1 MENIRGRMEEFTKV
15 NGKIINFMEKVY
27 TPGLMVEDMKD
38 SMNMTRSTGMEL
50 TTGQTVNAMMVSGW
64 MESSTEKQDILTKME
79 KLKMEFGRMENS

>member
-1 MENIRGRMEEFTKV
+1 MEEFTKV

-79 KLKMEFGRMENS
+79 KVKMEFGRMENA

>member
-1 MENIRGRMEEFTKV
+1 MEEFIKV

-27 TPGLMVEDMKD
+27 THGLMVEDMKD

-64 MESSTEKQDILTKME
+64 MESSMEKLDILTKKE
-79 KLKMEFGRMENS
+79 KVKMEFGKMENV

>member
-1 MENIRGRMEEFTKV
+1 MEEFTKV

-27 TPGLMVEDMKD
+27 THGLMVEDMKD

-79 KLKMEFGRMENS
+79 KVKMEFGRMENA

>member
-1 MENIRGRMEEFTKV
+1 MEEFIKV

-27 TPGLMVEDMKD
+27 THGLMVEDMKD

-64 MESSTEKQDILTKME
+64 MESSMEKLDILTKKE
-79 KLKMEFGRMENS
+79 KVKMEFGRMENV